1 MSSAQG
7 YSIHICE
14 LHICSFKQPK
24 SKSIPQTLHLAWRG
38 DTYTCLSSTE
48 QLTTV
53 KRITSLQAILNYIE
67 TLSQKQNEM
76 KNNKRWGETLHCY
89 QKKYS
94 SFLLFPK
101 QYRISTLQLAVER
114 WFWSTQE
121 DVHTYMQT
129 LSFSIRDSDIDGFWC
144 SWGVVKPVQCILRDD
159 SMRKDSLIKGHLDTT
174 LNKKEGAGRAD
185 ISKNR
190 FKQREKNDLGL
201 TGSLWLLYWY

>member
-101 QYRISTLQLAVER
+101 QYRISTLQLAVTLHWEMILKHTRGCPYLYANIVIFYKGLRHR
-114 WFWSTQE
+114 WILVFLRSCQTSPM
-121 DVHTYMQT
+121 HTEGWQYEEGFTDKRAFGYNSEQKRGSRPYRH
-129 LSFSIRDSDIDGFWC
+129 LKESF
-144 SWGVVKPVQCILRDD
+144 
-159 SMRKDSLIKGHLDTT
+159 
-174 LNKKEGAGRAD
+174 
-185 ISKNR
+185 
-190 FKQREKNDLGL
+190 
-201 TGSLWLLYWY
+201 